1 MNAKLIAAVSFALL
15 LTNCSEMPETKTLA
29 QPVAKKIPHRLEKH
43 GDVRIDNYYW
53 LNDRENPEVIDYLNQ
68 ENAYRE
74 FVMKETEG
82 LQKKLFDE
90 MVGRIKKDDS
100 SVPYQLEGWWYYTR
114 YEGEKEYP
122 IYCRKKEALSAPEEI
137 MLDVN
142 ELAKG
147 HAYYQVGGVSVRP
160 DKKMIAFGVDT
171 VSRRIFTIHFK
182 DLETGEIL
190 TETIANTTGGA
201 TWAEDGKTLFYS
213 RKNETTLR
221 SERILKHKLG
231 TKAELD
237 KEVYYEA
244 DETFQCGVYKSK
256 SKKYIII
263 GSSATLSDEYRY
275 VDATT
280 PDEPFKLFQPR
291 ERNLEYGIAHF
302 DDHWYIRTNKDGA
315 TNFKVMRT
323 PVSATTK
330 ENWIDLLPHN
340 PEIYIE
346 GMELFKNYFVVEERS
361 NGLTQMRV
369 QQWDENEPYFIDF
382 GEETYTAYLGTNPDF
397 NSEVLRYGYTSL
409 TTPNSVIDYNMRT
422 REKTILKEQEVVGGY
437 DKSLY
442 ASQRIWAP
450 AADGKLVPISLV
462 YKKELKKDFGNP
474 LLLYGYGSYGV
485 TIDPTFSSTRLSLL
499 DRGFV
504 FAIAHIRGGQYLG
517 RDWYEDGKFLNKKNT
532 FTDFI
537 ACAEHLVAQKY
548 TTKAQLF
555 AEGGSAGGLLIGA
568 VVNLRPDLF
577 AGVIAAV
584 PFVDVV
590 TTMLDESIPLT
601 TGEYDEWG
609 NPNDKTYYDYM
620 LSYSPYDQVKKA
632 DYPAMLI
639 TTGLHDSQVQYW
651 EPAKWIAKLRDYRTN
666 KDKPLL
672 MFCNMETGHGGA
684 SGRFEV
690 YKETAMEYA
699 FLLDLAGVSE

>member
-1 MNAKLIAAVSFALL
+1 
-15 LTNCSEMPETKTLA
+15 MPETKTLA

-53 LNDRENPEVIDYLNQ
+53 LNDRENPEVIDYLNK

-100 SVPYQLEGWWYYTR
+100 SVPYFLEGWWYYTR

-160 DKKMIAFGVDT
+160 DKNMIAFGVDT

-190 TETIANTTGGA
+190 PETIANTTGGA

-231 TKAELD
+231 TKSELD

-280 PDEPFKLFQPR
+280 PDQPFKLFQPR

-323 PVSATTK
+323 PTSATTK
-330 ENWIDLLPHN
+330 ENWTDLLPHN
-340 PEIYIE
+340 PKIYIE

-369 QQWDENEPYFIDF
+369 QQWDEKEPYFIDF

-437 DKSLY
+437 DKTLY

-450 AADGKLVPISLV
+450 AADGKLIPISLV

>member
-1 MNAKLIAAVSFALL
+1 
-15 LTNCSEMPETKTLA
+15 MPETKTVA

-43 GDVRIDNYYW
+43 GDTRVDDYYW
-53 LNDRENPEVIDYLNQ
+53 LNDRENPEVIEYLNQ

-74 FVMKETEG
+74 FVMEGTKG
-82 LQKKLFDE
+82 LQQKLYDE

-100 SVPYQLEGWWYYTR
+100 SVPYQLDGWWYYTR
-114 YEGEKEYP
+114 YEGDKEYP
-122 IYCRKKEALSAPEEI
+122 IYCRKKESLSAPEEI

-142 ELAKG
+142 VMAEG
-147 HAYYQVGGVSVRP
+147 HSYYQVGGVSVRP

-171 VSRRIFTIHFK
+171 LSRRIFTIHFK

-190 TETIANTTGGA
+190 TETIENTTGGA
-201 TWAEDGKTLFYS
+201 TWAADNQTLFYS

-231 TKAELD
+231 SDAKGD
-237 KEVYYEA
+237 QEVYYEA
-244 DETFQCGVYKSK
+244 DETFNCFVYKSK

-275 VDATT
+275 VDAST
-280 PDEPFKLFQPR
+280 PDADFTMFQPR
-291 ERNLEYGIAHF
+291 ERKLEYGIAHYE
-302 DDHWYIRTNKDGA
+302 DHWYIRTNKDGA
-315 TNFKVMRT
+315 TNFKVMHT
-323 PVSATTK
+323 PISATAK
-330 ENWIDLLPHN
+330 ENWTDLIPHN
-340 PEIYIE
+340 PSVYVE

-369 QQWDENEPYFIDF
+369 QRWDEKSPHFIDF

-409 TTPNSVIDYNMRT
+409 TTPNSVIDYDMAS

-437 DKSLY
+437 DKDQYESK
-442 ASQRIWAP
+442 RVWAT

-462 YKKELKKDFGNP
+462 YKQDLKRDFGNP

-517 RDWYEDGKFLNKKNT
+517 RDWYEDGKFLTKKNT

-537 ACAEHLVAQKY
+537 ACAEYLVAEKY
-548 TTKAQLF
+548 TTKNQLF
-555 AEGGSAGGLLIGA
+555 AEGGSAGGLLMGA
-568 VVNLRPDLF
+568 VVNLKPELF

-672 MFCNMETGHGGA
+672 MYCNMDTGHGGA
-684 SGRFEV
+684 SGRFEA

-699 FLLDLAGVSE
+699 FLLDLIGVGE

>member
-1 MNAKLIAAVSFALL
+1 MNVKLIAAVSFALL
-15 LTNCSEMPETKTLA
+15 LTNCSEMPETNTVA
-29 QPVAKKIPHRLEKH
+29 QPVAKKIPHRLEMH

-74 FVMKETEG
+74 FVMAGTKD
-82 LQKKLFDE
+82 LQQKLYDE

-122 IYCRKKEALSAPEEI
+122 LYCRKKGSLEAPEEI

-182 DLETGEIL
+182 DLETGQVL
-190 TETIANTTGGA
+190 AETIENTTGGA

-231 TKAELD
+231 SASTAD
-237 KEVYYEA
+237 VEVYYEK
-244 DETFQCGVYKSK
+244 DETFNCGVYKSK
-256 SKKYIII
+256 SKKFIII

-275 VDATT
+275 VDAST
-280 PDEPFKLFQPR
+280 PDADFKIFQPR

-323 PVSATTK
+323 PIAATAK
-330 ENWIDLLPHN
+330 ENWTDLLPHN
-340 PEIYIE
+340 PDIYIE

-369 QQWDENEPYFIDF
+369 QRWDLNEPRFIDF

-397 NSEVLRYGYTSL
+397 NSDVLRYGYTSL
-409 TTPNSVIDYNMRT
+409 TTPNSVIDYHMGTNQ
-422 REKTILKEQEVVGGY
+422 KTVLKEQEVVGGY
-437 DKSLY
+437 DKTQY
-442 ASQRIWAP
+442 ASQRIWAT
-450 AADGKLVPISLV
+450 AADGKKVAISLV
-462 YKKELKKDFGNP
+462 YKKDMKKDFGNP

-577 AGVIAAV
+577 TGVIAAV

-699 FLLDLAGVSE
+699 FLLDLVGIKK

>member
-1 MNAKLIAAVSFALL
+1 
-15 LTNCSEMPETKTLA
+15 MPESKTVA
-29 QPVAKKIPHRLEKH
+29 QPIAKKIPHRLEMH
-43 GDVRIDNYYW
+43 GEVRIDNYYW

-74 FVMKETEG
+74 FVMEGTIG
-82 LQKKLFDE
+82 LQQKLYDE

-100 SVPYQLEGWWYYTR
+100 SVPYQLDGWWYYTR
-114 YEGEKEYP
+114 YEGDKEYP
-122 IYCRKKEALSAPEEI
+122 IYCRKKETLDAPEEI

-142 ELAKG
+142 IMAEG
-147 HAYYQVGGVSVRP
+147 HSYYQVGGVSVRP

-171 VSRRIFTIHFK
+171 LSRRIYTIHFK

-190 TETIANTTGGA
+190 AETIEHTTGGA
-201 TWAEDGKTLFYS
+201 TWAADNKTLFYS

-231 TKAELD
+231 SDAKGD
-237 KEVYYEA
+237 QEVYHEQ
-244 DETFQCGVYKSK
+244 DETFNCFVYKSK

-275 VDATT
+275 VDANT
-280 PDEPFKLFQPR
+280 PDANFTMFQPR

-302 DDHWYIRTNKDGA
+302 EDHWYIRTNKDGA

-323 PVSATTK
+323 PTSATAK
-330 ENWIDLLPHN
+330 ENWTDLIPHN
-340 PEIYIE
+340 PSVFVE

-361 NGLTQMRV
+361 NGLTQMRI
-369 QQWDENEPYFIDF
+369 QRWDEKAPHFIDF

-409 TTPNSVIDYNMRT
+409 NTPNSVIDYTMAT
-422 REKTILKEQEVVGGY
+422 RQKTILKEQEVVGGY
-437 DKSLY
+437 DKTQYTSK
-442 ASQRIWAP
+442 RVWAT
-450 AADGKLVPISLV
+450 AADGKLVAISLV
-462 YKKELKKDFGNP
+462 YKQDLKKDYGNP

-517 RDWYEDGKFLNKKNT
+517 RDWYEDGKFLTKKNT

-537 ACAEHLVAQKY
+537 ACGEYLIEEKY
-548 TTKAQLF
+548 TTKNQLF
-555 AEGGSAGGLLIGA
+555 AEGGSAGGLLMGA
-568 VVNLRPDLF
+568 VVNMRPDLF

-620 LSYSPYDQVKKA
+620 LSYSPYDQVKKV

-651 EPAKWIAKLRDYRTN
+651 EPAKWIAKLRDYRSN

-672 MFCNMETGHGGA
+672 MYCNMDTGHGGA

-699 FLLDLAGVSE
+699 FLLDLIGVSE

>member
-1 MNAKLIAAVSFALL
+1 
-15 LTNCSEMPETKTLA
+15 MPETKTVA

-43 GDVRIDNYYW
+43 GDTRVDDYYW
-53 LNDRENPEVIDYLNQ
+53 LNDRENPEVIEYLNQ

-74 FVMKETEG
+74 FVMEGTKG
-82 LQKKLFDE
+82 LQQKLYDE

-100 SVPYQLEGWWYYTR
+100 SVPYQLDGWWYYTR
-114 YEGEKEYP
+114 YEGDKEYP
-122 IYCRKKEALSAPEEI
+122 IYCRKKESLSAPEEI

-142 ELAKG
+142 VMAKG
-147 HAYYQVGGVSVRP
+147 HSYYQVGGVSVRP

-171 VSRRIFTIHFK
+171 LSRRIFTIHFK

-190 TETIANTTGGA
+190 TETIENTTGGA
-201 TWAEDGKTLFYS
+201 TWAADNKTLFYS

-231 TKAELD
+231 SDAKGD
-237 KEVYYEA
+237 QEVYYEA
-244 DETFQCGVYKSK
+244 DETFNCFVYKSK

-275 VDATT
+275 VDAST
-280 PDEPFKLFQPR
+280 PDADFTMFQPR
-291 ERNLEYGIAHF
+291 ERKLEYGIAHYE
-302 DDHWYIRTNKDGA
+302 DHWYIRTNKDGA
-315 TNFKVMRT
+315 TNFKVMST
-323 PVSATTK
+323 PITATAK
-330 ENWIDLLPHN
+330 ENWTDLIPHN
-340 PEIYIE
+340 PSVYVE

-369 QQWDENEPYFIDF
+369 QRWDEKSPHFIDF

-409 TTPNSVIDYNMRT
+409 TTPNSVIDYDMAS

-437 DKSLY
+437 DKDQYESK
-442 ASQRIWAP
+442 RVWATAP
-450 AADGKLVPISLV
+450 DGKLVPISLV
-462 YKKELKKDFGNP
+462 YKQDLKRDFGNP

-517 RDWYEDGKFLNKKNT
+517 RDWYEDGKFLTKKNT

-537 ACAEHLVAQKY
+537 ACAEYLVAEKY
-548 TTKAQLF
+548 TTKNQLF
-555 AEGGSAGGLLIGA
+555 AEGGSAGGLLMGA
-568 VVNLRPDLF
+568 IVNLKPELF

-672 MFCNMETGHGGA
+672 MYCNMDTGHGGA
-684 SGRFEV
+684 SGRFEA

-699 FLLDLAGVSE
+699 FLLDLIGVGE